1 MFDRIRRL
9 FRRKPP
15 EPVDDSAA
23 RAAWDEH
30 KSRVMER
37 FLGKEHDMVMHA
49 IIPYAIGGALDL
61 YYYPNGIPGTA
72 IATKELSELPN
83 VVSSNK
89 IFGSYEMVMFTRQ
102 ALDLDQAKE
111 SETAFGKA
119 HDNIGRILN
128 FMARYSAEASLNPG
142 ETCEFPS
149 DFEHVGGKCLVFDGY
164 GPHTDDVA
172 KKFGLLIVIEVF
184 RSEMEFARENG
195 GAALLA
201 KLKAA
206 GHHPYS
212 DLDRQ
217 PVA

>member
-9 FRRKPP
+9 FRPKKP
-15 EPVDDSAA
+15 EPVDDGAA
-23 RAAWDEH
+23 HAAWDEH

-49 IIPYAIGGALDL
+49 IIPYAVGGTLDL
-61 YYYPNGIPGTA
+61 YYFPNGIPGTA
-72 IATKELSELPN
+72 VATKELSELPEQG
-83 VVSSNK
+83 SSNK
-89 IFGSYEMVMFTRQ
+89 IFKSYEMVMFTRQ
-102 ALDLDQAKE
+102 TLNLDQARDR
-111 SETAFGKA
+111 ETDFGKA
-119 HDNIGRILN
+119 HSNINRILN

-142 ETCEFPS
+142 ETCEFPE
-149 DFEHVGGKCLVFDGY
+149 DFEHVGGKCLLFDGY

-184 RSEMEFARENG
+184 RSEMEFARENS

-201 KLKAA
+201 KLKES

-217 PVA
+217 PVV